1 MLTLTVDYDFLDL
14 YDLEISAGRSFSL
27 DHTTDSISAFIVNES
42 ALKDFGWTDTEDA
55 VGREF
60 NWGLGGKGAIV
71 GIIKD
76 FHFMP
81 LKESIK
87 PMVMHIYPRWFRFI
101 SVKVNTNDIAGTLG
115 FLEKSLSS
123 VFPGHPFDYYFLAT
137 EFDLQYKAEE
147 RMEKIFGTF
156 SVLAIAIACLG
167 LFGLVSFTAEQ
178 RTKEIG
184 IRKVLG
190 STASGILLLLSKDFL
205 RLIAYSNIIA
215 FPFAYYA
222 VHTWLQNFDCR
233 IAISIWTFIYAG
245 IIVLTISLVTVSFHS
260 VKAALTNPVD
270 SLKYE

>member
-1 MLTLTVDYDFLDL
+1 
-14 YDLEISAGRSFSL
+14 
-27 DHTTDSISAFIVNES
+27 
-42 ALKDFGWTDTEDA
+42 
-55 VGREF
+55 
-60 NWGLGGKGAIV
+60 
-71 GIIKD
+71 
-76 FHFMP
+76 
-81 LKESIK
+81 
-87 PMVMHIYPRWFRFI
+87 
-101 SVKVNTNDIAGTLG
+101 
-115 FLEKSLSS
+115 
-123 VFPGHPFDYYFLAT
+123 
-137 EFDLQYKAEE
+137 
-147 RMEKIFGTF
+147 MEKIFGTF

-190 STASGILLLLSKDFL
+190 STASGILLQLSKDFF

-260 VKAALTNPVD
+260 VKAALAHPVD